1 MMLMKKEQKKVQM
14 KRVGEAVR
22 RWLCASVSMYILIW
36 MILFSALTQVKGQS
50 SNTLKITSITP
61 NDIKV
66 GMYQVIEN
74 GGYYS
79 VELKLT
85 GSGFKSIGQIKF
97 SFKNTTYGTTETPIT
112 WSKGDENWKIKVNI
126 KDDNEM
132 IIKPIVLSQK
142 DNDGIFKWTL
152 KLIGNN
158 NQSAET
164 SFTVRYIKH
173 GIDKWLLDRIDEL
186 AETYYNKNWQIIT
199 INQYKAWIATITIEG
214 ADGGYAA
221 HSRYINYK

>member
-85 GSGFKSIGQIKF
+85 GSGFESIDQIKF
-97 SFKNTTYGTTETPIT
+97 SFKNTTYGTTETSIT
-112 WSKGDENWKIKVNI
+112 WN
-126 KDDNEM
+126 KD
-132 IIKPIVLSQK
+132 
-142 DNDGIFKWTL
+142 GR
-152 KLIGNN
+152 IG
-158 NQSAET
+158 
-164 SFTVRYIKH
+164 R
-173 GIDKWLLDRIDEL
+173 LR
-186 AETYYNKNWQIIT
+186 
-199 INQYKAWIATITIEG
+199 
-214 ADGGYAA
+214 
-221 HSRYINYK
+221 